1 MSISVLGWI
10 TKKTVKAQSLATEFC
25 SFSLILLPW
34 WEWACYAQPHHWV
47 LTCDISPRR
56 GGQQTSWLGSHSP
69 TLPSLC
75 SRSLSSLG
83 RCLCMLQITMQR
95 APLLFVS
102 SAAYISFIPVPGKR
116 SALISLLQQELP
128 ESHSHFSAFFSIP
141 VWKERNHPHNRLRT
155 CIRFMRSGAPR
166 TAEYTEATSDTES
179 LWTHKSWDRKS
190 YWGRVS
196 NLARF
201 IFHVLLWAL
210 ICGHCWSQEYWG
222 KWIFELDH
230 WTYFC
235 VRLHSASL
243 W

>member
-10 TKKTVKAQSLATEFC
+10 TKKTIKAQSLGTKLC
-25 SFSLILLPW
+25 SFSLIFLPW

-47 LTCDISPRR
+47 RACAISPRR

-69 TLPSLC
+69 MSPSLC

-83 RCLCMLQITMQR
+83 RGLCKLQITMQK
-95 APLLFVS
+95 APLLFVA
-102 SAAYISFIPVPGKR
+102 SAAYISFIPLPGKR

-128 ESHSHFSAFFSIP
+128 ESYSRFSAFFSIS

-179 LWTHKSWDRKS
+179 LWTHKSR
-190 YWGRVS
+190 R
-196 NLARF
+196 
-201 IFHVLLWAL
+201 
-210 ICGHCWSQEYWG
+210 QE
-222 KWIFELDH
+222 EL
-230 WTYFC
+230 
-235 VRLHSASL
+235 SG
-243 W
+243 